1 VSGPVISLELP
12 HDAMVLLVG
21 PSGSGK
27 STFASSHFRPTEVLS
42 SDEMRAMVADDP
54 NDQTATEAAFELLH
68 TALEMRLLR
77 GRLTV
82 VDATNLE
89 AWSRALLLAIARRHR
104 RPAAAIVLSLPLA
117 ECLARNAVRS
127 DRRPAASVRRQHRLL
142 GAAVAATASEGYAR
156 SWILRSPLEVAA
168 VRVTRQ

>member
-1 VSGPVISLELP
+1 MSGPVISLELP
-12 HDAMVLLVG
+12 RDAMVLLVG

-27 STFASSHFRPTEVLS
+27 STFASSHFRRTEVLS

-54 NDQTATEAAFELLH
+54 NDQAATQAAFELLH
-68 TALEMRLLR
+68 TALGMRLVR

-104 RPAAAIVLSLPLA
+104 RPAAAIVLDLPLA
-117 ECLARNAVRS
+117 ECLARNAARL
-127 DRRPAASVRRQHRLL
+127 DRRPAASIRRQHRLL

-156 SWILRSPLEVAA
+156 SWILRSQLEVAA
-168 VRVTRQ
+168 VRVTRE